1 MDISIISSL
10 LVLQVILFGTAFVLD
25 LARRNEQLVWLYGIQ
40 SLAVSAILMLL
51 GWSGHSWVLFT
62 IVGATILIKVILV
75 PGVLMRLIKKHQMY
89 FTAPAYLN
97 TPTMFGAMLL
107 LVLAVYSSLSPILS
121 RIAPGE
127 GGLFY
132 LSISA
137 FFVSLFLAIN
147 RKGAF
152 SQIIGI
158 LSAENAIVV
167 CAALMNIHTELWLE
181 LGILADIFAWL
192 LIGST
197 FVEVVS
203 KHFGT
208 TDVSSMK
215 ELAE

>member
-10 LVLQVILFGTAFVLD
+10 LFLQVLLFGTAFALD
-25 LARRNEQLVWLYGIQ
+25 LARRNEQLVWIYGIQ
-40 SLAVSAILMLL
+40 SIGVALLLMLL
-51 GWSGHSWVLFT
+51 GWSEHSWVLFT
-62 IVGATILIKVILV
+62 IVGMTILIKVLVV
-75 PGVLMRLIKKHQMY
+75 PGVLLRLIKKHQMT

-97 TPTMFGAMLL
+97 TPVMFGVTLL
-107 LVLAVYSSLSPILS
+107 LVVAVYSTFAPIIS
-121 RIAPGE
+121 RVAPGE

-132 LSISA
+132 LSISS

-167 CAALMNIHTELWLE
+167 CAALMKIHTELWLE
-181 LGILADIFAWL
+181 LGILADVFAWL

-197 FVEVVS
+197 FVAVVS

-208 TDVSSMK
+208 TDVSTMK

>member
-1 MDISIISSL
+1 
-10 LVLQVILFGTAFVLD
+10 
-25 LARRNEQLVWLYGIQ
+25 
-40 SLAVSAILMLL
+40 MLL
-51 GWSGHSWVLFT
+51 GWSAQSWVLFT
-62 IVGATILIKVILV
+62 IVGATILIKVILA
-75 PGVLMRLIKKHQMY
+75 PWVLVRLIKKHEMT
-89 FTAPAYLN
+89 FTAPAYLG
-97 TPTMFGAMLL
+97 TPLMFGAMLI
-107 LVLAVYSSLSPILS
+107 LVLAVHSSLAPILS
-121 RIAPGE
+121 RIAPGV
-127 GGLFY
+127 GSLFY

-137 FFVSLFLAIN
+137 FFVSLFLAVN

-192 LIGST
+192 LIGTT
-197 FVEVVS
+197 FVTVVS

-208 TDVSSMK
+208 TDISRMK